1 MDFLNKAINIKD
13 ELINLRRELHKNP
26 ELGFELYKTSQ
37 LIKDF
42 LEKEGIPYENVAT
55 TGIVATI
62 RGGKYKENSKTI
74 ALRGDMDALPLLDK
88 KNTCYVSTNIG
99 KMHACGHD
107 AHTTM
112 LLGSAKILNAIKEN
126 LEGTVKFLFEP
137 AEETVGGAKLMIEEG
152 VLENPHVD
160 GVIGLHVDEN
170 LPAGKIGIKKGIAYA
185 ASNPFK
191 VTIYGKGAHGASPH
205 KSIDP
210 IIIACNVITTLQ
222 TLVSRELNPT
232 SPAVVTIGT
241 INGGTAQNIIPDAV
255 TFSGIIRTMKL
266 EDREYFIIRLKEI
279 IESVVKA
286 MRGTCAIE
294 VTESYPCLCND
305 DKMYTFFEEVSVK
318 TIGKENVKIVNEPTM
333 GVESF
338 AYFSLQRPSMF
349 YWLGCGNND
358 KGIIHPAHSSL
369 FDIDEDCLPI
379 GVAVHCAATY
389 EFINGIQQ

>member
-13 ELINLRRELHKNP
+13 ELINLRREFHKNP

-42 LEKEGIPYENVAT
+42 LEREGIPYENVAT

-62 RGGKYKENSKTI
+62 RGGKSKENSKTI

-88 KNTCYVSTNIG
+88 KNTCYVSTNVG

-137 AEETVGGAKLMIEEG
+137 AEETVGGAKLMIEDG

-160 GVIGLHVDEN
+160 GIIGLHVDEN
-170 LPAGKIGIKKGIAYA
+170 LPTGKIGIKKGIAYA

-255 TFSGIIRTMKL
+255 TFSGIIRTMRL

-286 MRGTCAIE
+286 MRGTCEIE
-294 VTESYPCLCND
+294 VIESYPCLCND
-305 DKMYTFFEEVSVK
+305 DKMYTFFEEAAVK
-318 TIGKENVKIVNEPTM
+318 AIGKENIELVNEPTM

-349 YWLGCGNND
+349 YWLGCGN
-358 KGIIHPAHSSL
+358 KEKRIIHPAHSSL

-379 GVAVHCAATY
+379 GVAVHCTAAY
-389 EFINGIQQ
+389 EFINGIQK